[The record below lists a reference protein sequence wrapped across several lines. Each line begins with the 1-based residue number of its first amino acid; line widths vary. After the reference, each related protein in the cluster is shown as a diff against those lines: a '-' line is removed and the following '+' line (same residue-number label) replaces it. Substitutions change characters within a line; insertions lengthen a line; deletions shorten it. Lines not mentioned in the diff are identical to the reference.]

1 MGRDEEIQAIVEVG
15 RRTRQ
20 PVPRP
25 LWIVAAAIGVICVV
39 CFAAMMLGD
48 REPPRP
54 RPSSL
59 ADHRPEAG
67 TGLGGLAGLGSG
79 LVIGAGVGIVIGLAI
94 GRQRRSHSSR
104 NRP

>member
-1 MGRDEEIQAIVEVG
+1 MGRDEDIQAIVEVG

-20 PVPRP
+20 PVPRS
-25 LWIVAAAIGVICVV
+25 LWIVAAAVGAICVV

-59 ADHRPEAG
+59 ANHRPEAG
-67 TGLGGLAGLGSG
+67 TGLAGLGSG
-79 LVIGAGVGIVIGLAI
+79 LVIGAGLGIVIGLAI